1 VFRDAPVPPTLI
13 SGDHARVARWRR
25 WHALRRTREKRPDLF
40 AKVKLSAKELAA
52 LDGAEP

>member
-1 VFRDAPVPPTLI
+1 
-13 SGDHARVARWRR
+13 VARWRR